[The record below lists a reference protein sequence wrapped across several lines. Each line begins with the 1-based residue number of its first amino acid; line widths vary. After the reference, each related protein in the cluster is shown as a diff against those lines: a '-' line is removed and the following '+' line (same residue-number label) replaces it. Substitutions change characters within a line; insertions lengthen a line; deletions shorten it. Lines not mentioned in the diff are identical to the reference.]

1 VHLNGRRVLCEQMV
15 NPLRAVSA
23 APTPKTVHFIAFVQQ
38 RFRKV

>member
-1 VHLNGRRVLCEQMV
+1 MV

-38 RFRKV
+38 RFRKVGTVSARYTTR